1 VATAETVRASILL
14 LDAAPE
20 NAGLVAAIL
29 AHTGYTFSSAA
40 NPAQA
45 GALLDSHA
53 YDLVLCELGL
63 LEAGRL
69 SFLADALE
77 MVPGLPVLMIRP
89 DDEDDLGA
97 LGAGRRRALLSHPL
111 DPQQLVAAIDGLLQ
125 QAARPASASLAQPG

>member
-1 VATAETVRASILL
+1 RVLL

-29 AHTGYTFSSAA
+29 AHTGYSVSSAT

-53 YDLVLCELGL
+53 YDLVLCELSMV
-63 LEAGRL
+63 EARRL

-77 MVPGLPVLMIRP
+77 MAPGLPVLVIRP
-89 DDEDDLGA
+89 DDEDELA
-97 LGAGRRRALLSHPL
+97 ELGAGRRRSVLSHPL
-111 DPQQLVAAIDGLLQ
+111 DPQQLVAAIDGLL
-125 QAARPASASLAQPG
+125 A